1 MISRF
6 DLANKVPLN
15 GEIAFTDL
23 AATVGIHHAALTSI
37 LRFGIAHRVFKEPR
51 PGVIAHSAASRQIAE
66 DSRVASW
73 VGANVDD
80 MWPAAEK
87 VVDALEKWPLAA
99 EANQTVCQVSKNMTV
114 VDDIY
119 LYIGILTRKR
129 HRSVVLL

>member
-1 MISRF
+1 M
-6 DLANKVPLN
+6 
-15 GEIAFTDL
+15 
-23 AATVGIHHAALTSI
+23 
-37 LRFGIAHRVFKEPR
+37 
-51 PGVIAHSAASRQIAE
+51 IAHSAASRQIAE

-119 LYIGILTRKR
+119 LYIGIFTRKR